1 MESLSALLL
10 QVDNS
15 DQDPPTFTWGNVAVA
30 SAFLLVNGKN
40 LPAHTCRNGTFISL
54 LQSRHYFSVLEAET
68 RNSFILECSAMS
80 CTTHSN
86 GNMKS
91 LFDKINNASL
101 IALLLLCPG
110 YYTERCIQCK
120 ESMLRRFNDRQV
132 IEHVYFAKSY

>member
-1 MESLSALLL
+1 MELLSALVL

-91 LFDKINNASL
+91 LL
-101 IALLLLCPG
+101 I
-110 YYTERCIQCK
+110 
-120 ESMLRRFNDRQV
+120 
-132 IEHVYFAKSY
+132 KSTMRH